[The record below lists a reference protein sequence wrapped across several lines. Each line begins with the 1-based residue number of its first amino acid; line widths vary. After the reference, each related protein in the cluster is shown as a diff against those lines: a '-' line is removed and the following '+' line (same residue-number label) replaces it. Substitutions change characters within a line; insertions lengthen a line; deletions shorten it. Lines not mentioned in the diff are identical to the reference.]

1 VRLIDPPNAAIIEE
15 RHFRRQCEKMFR
27 AGHPFYVYDF
37 NRQRFNRRDRERSRD
52 DLKRVDY
59 RAAVMNAHAMLPLS
73 SNQLM
78 VLHEQPEAIPA

>member
-1 VRLIDPPNAAIIEE
+1 MTLI
-15 RHFRRQCEKMFR
+15 RR
-27 AGHPFYVYDF
+27 
-37 NRQRFNRRDRERSRD
+37 RFNRRDRERNHD

-78 VLHEQPEAIPA
+78 VLHEQPEAMPA

>member
-1 VRLIDPPNAAIIEE
+1 L
-15 RHFRRQCEKMFR
+15 
-27 AGHPFYVYDF
+27 
-37 NRQRFNRRDRERSRD
+37 NRRDRERNRD

-78 VLHEQPEAIPA
+78 VLHEQPEAMPA